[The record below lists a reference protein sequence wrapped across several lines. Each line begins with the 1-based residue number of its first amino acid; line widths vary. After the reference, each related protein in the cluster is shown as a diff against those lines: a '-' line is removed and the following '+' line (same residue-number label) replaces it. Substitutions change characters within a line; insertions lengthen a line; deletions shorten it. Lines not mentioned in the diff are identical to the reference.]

1 MSHVAP
7 LHIAHP
13 VLARFLPYMAVV
25 GAMLSFSI
33 GASFAKT
40 LFPLIGSQATTA
52 YRVGLAALM
61 LLVLWRPWRFSYD
74 KPTLKSLVLY
84 GLAVA
89 FMNLLF
95 FMAMARIPV
104 GIALA
109 IEFMG
114 PLTLA
119 LLKARKPVH
128 FVWVGLAVL
137 GIGLLI
143 PFGTQVDNLD
153 PIGVAL
159 AASAGVFWALYI
171 VFGKRLS
178 HVHSG
183 ASVAIGMSIAAL
195 IIVPI
200 GVISAGAAMFSLTLL
215 LPAIG
220 LAIMA
225 SAVPYTLE
233 MFALR
238 KIPERTFG
246 VMISGDPAIAAIAGL
261 FILHEHLSGQQWLAI
276 LAIVVAAAGMILTS
290 GEDEAV
296 PVVQPA
302 E

>member
-1 MSHVAP
+1 MSHAVSSRPINPA
-7 LHIAHP
+7 LN
-13 VLARFLPYMAVV
+13 RFLPYIAVV

-40 LFPLIGSQATTA
+40 LFPVIGAQATTA
-52 YRVGLAALM
+52 YRVGLAAIM
-61 LLVLWRPWRFSYD
+61 LLVLWRPWRFHYD
-74 KPTLKSLVLY
+74 RPTLISLLYY
-84 GLAVA
+84 GLSVA

-119 LLKARKPVH
+119 LFRARKPVH

-137 GIGLLI
+137 GVGLLI
-143 PFGTQVDNLD
+143 PLGTQVHALD
-153 PIGVAL
+153 PVGVAL

-171 VFGKRLS
+171 VFGKRLT

-200 GVISAGAAMFSLTLL
+200 GVISAGAAMFSLPLL

-238 KIPERTFG
+238 QIPERTFG
-246 VMISGDPAIAAIAGL
+246 VIISGDPAIAAVAGI
-261 FILHEHLSGQQWLAI
+261 FILHEHLSEQQWLAI
-276 LAIVVAAAGMILTS
+276 LAIVIAAAGMILTS
-290 GEDEAV
+290 GEDETTPA
-296 PVVQPA
+296 VQPA